1 LATRARRRSKPHAAK
16 DTRSLES
23 LFPDQFA
30 GAEPVSQWEPTQAS
44 ADADA
49 PAPDTFC
56 AYLAEQLIAK
66 KGFDPGTVPEAAELA
81 AHCDIILSRHDGFS
95 LIIAC
100 LVDREAHPGRTFD
113 LSPAA
118 VEAIG
123 RACLK
128 YTGKVSTTKMP
139 IGIEIYEVGPGSAD
153 ESRRRRLAAYKRSR
167 LFSKVM
173 PSAWIV
179 DTTSASVWSNARWG
193 AAVARGLFIR
203 KLLRSPR
210 ESDAALRASMAVAV
224 AEPSFPWLT
233 YTMLAALIAIFAA
246 ELIYGIGPWTKLL
259 QPSTST
265 LVAFGGLM
273 PSLVF
278 KSGEWYRL
286 LSAPLLHADAVH
298 LLMNGIALFLAG
310 RILESLV
317 GRAWFA
323 TMFVISAIG
332 GSLLSLTLNAD
343 NLVSV
348 GASGAVTGL
357 FAAILVT
364 SFHFPSGADRTSLQ
378 MAAIYVL
385 VPALLPLLST
395 FHGIKVDYGA
405 HVGGALGGLAVG
417 LLMLAL
423 WPRSEPRPR
432 CRPAAAGV
440 AMAGLVAFA
449 YPALP
454 LARNYPAAAFAAVLF
469 PEALLP
475 KSDVDARAQS
485 ADLVARY
492 PRDPRAR
499 LFRAAALLETNDKMG
514 AERELRAGLAEEQL
528 WRSMFNP
535 DLSIRLHTMLATLL
549 ADTQR
554 PDEARAI
561 AQPACAATTSG
572 AMRALLD
579 RARLCGT

>member
-1 LATRARRRSKPHAAK
+1 M
-16 DTRSLES
+16 
-23 LFPDQFA
+23 
-30 GAEPVSQWEPTQAS
+30 SQWEPTQAS
-44 ADADA
+44 ADTDA

-56 AYLAEQLIAK
+56 AYLAKQLIAK
-66 KGFDPGTVPEAAELA
+66 QGFDIGTVSEAAELA
-81 AHCDIILSRHDGFS
+81 AHCDVILSRHDGYT
-95 LIIAC
+95 LTIAC
-100 LVDREAHPGRTFD
+100 LVDREANPGKTFD
-113 LSPAA
+113 LSPDA
-118 VEAIG
+118 VEAVG
-123 RACLK
+123 QACLK
-128 YTGKVSTTKMP
+128 YSGQAYRAKMP
-139 IGIEIYEVGPGSAD
+139 LGIEIYEVGPVSPD
-153 ESRRRRLAAYKRSR
+153 DSQRQRLALYKRSG
-167 LFSKVM
+167 LFSKVI
-173 PSAWIV
+173 PSAAIV
-179 DTTSASVWSNARWG
+179 DTTFGSVWPKR
-193 AAVARGLFIR
+193 VARRRFIE

-278 KSGEWYRL
+278 KSGEWYRP

-323 TMFVISAIG
+323 TMFVISAIC

-357 FAAILVT
+357 FAAMLVT

-405 HVGGALGGLAVG
+405 HFGGALGGLAVG

-440 AMAGLVAFA
+440 AMVGLVAFA

-469 PEALLP
+469 PQALLP

-561 AQPACAATTSG
+561 AQPVCAATTSG

-579 RARLCGT
+579 RAKLCGT